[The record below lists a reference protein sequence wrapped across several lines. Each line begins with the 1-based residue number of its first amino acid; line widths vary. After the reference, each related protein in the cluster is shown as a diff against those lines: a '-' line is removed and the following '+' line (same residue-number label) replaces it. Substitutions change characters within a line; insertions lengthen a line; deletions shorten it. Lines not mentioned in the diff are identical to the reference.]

1 MADGD
6 GGTERRIQ
14 DAAAIA
20 SMAVQIGNLAAS
32 MIRVEA
38 GQSQL
43 LQRLEA
49 AEQRASD
56 NCRTCSTWDR
66 LRVLEDFR
74 ASAVEQLKAVD
85 DHEQRLRWIEP
96 RMAGAA
102 ALFSALAFVAGK
114 VF

>member
-49 AEQRASD
+49 AEQRAAD
-56 NCRTCSTWDR
+56 NCRNCSTWDR
-66 LRVLEDFR
+66 LRALEDF
-74 ASAVEQLKAVD
+74 KAEMGERIKGVK
-85 DHEQRLRWIEP
+85 DHEDRLRVIEP
-96 RMAGAA
+96 RMAVASFIFA
-102 ALFSALAFVAGK
+102 ALSFVAGK